1 MSKIRL
7 TTSMSVLCL
16 CLRSLYLLVQN
27 EKPSLNVLFTRLW
40 SINGIPG
47 LRWSALSRL
56 SALSILYLKKYLCVP
71 LKGTVLRTMSAP
83 VSSSQ
88 NRNDQYIYMFKASPS
103 LLKSLPPNNIYF
115 TPSPLKLIG
124 KRQMSFF
131 AALLGKP
138 HAQNRQQPKFM
149 FFFSASVRKHIEM
162 IRYSVSPL
170 LFSAQNTLHKDPFCY
185 TFFQKKSL
193 QGLYVCSS
201 VSGLNDHAI
210 VRCSKTRLTTAISLL
225 STSAQR

>member
-185 TFFQKKSL
+185 TFFQKKAFKDFM
-193 QGLYVCSS
+193 S
-201 VSGLNDHAI
+201 V
-210 VRCSKTRLTTAISLL
+210 LL
-225 STSAQR
+225 SPA